1 MLLVDTSIWIDHF
14 RKGDSTLSAA
24 LGREEVL
31 VHAFVMGELA
41 LGHNVHFET
50 IAADLSDLPQATI
63 AVPGEVLRLI
73 SRAELGGSGI
83 GYVDAHLVASTLLTP
98 EAQLWTRDKR
108 LKAVAD
114 RLSISAQVE

>member
-14 RKGDSTLSAA
+14 RNGAPKLIAA

-31 VHAFVMGELA
+31 IHAFVLGELA
-41 LGHNVHFET
+41 LGHHVRFET
-50 IAADLSDLPQATI
+50 IVSDLSDLPQATI
-63 AVPGEVLRLI
+63 AVPEEVLRLV

-98 EAQLWTRDKR
+98 EARLWTRDKK
-108 LKAVAD
+108 LKAVTD
-114 RLSISAQVE
+114 RLSIAAQVE